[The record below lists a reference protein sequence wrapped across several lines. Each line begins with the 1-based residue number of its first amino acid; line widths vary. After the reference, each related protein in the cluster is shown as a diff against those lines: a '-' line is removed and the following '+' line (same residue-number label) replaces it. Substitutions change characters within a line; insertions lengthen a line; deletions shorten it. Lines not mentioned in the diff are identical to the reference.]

1 MHFSQNV
8 NRRPLKDLER
18 RGLHSGLGGHF
29 NGLDFFPILSWSHQ
43 DTAQLPHRDN
53 PVHDQWI
60 CSDFGTYDRGADGT
74 ERFFGEKLGWG
85 YTPSLHNIVCRR

>member
-1 MHFSQNV
+1 MKASKKMLLSMQFSQNV

-43 DTAQLPHRDN
+43 DTAQLPHRN
-53 PVHDQWI
+53 SPILEQWI
-60 CSDFGTYDRGADGT
+60 CSDFETNDRDTGGDD
-74 ERFFGEKLGWG
+74 
-85 YTPSLHNIVCRR
+85 